1 MEGLGKRDVVLT
13 HAGLL
18 AGMERGLDEIDSLI
32 QKLERGD
39 SLPAAFKSWRQLS
52 ERMLALAK
60 EAARM
65 GYLPE
70 GYHG

>member
-1 MEGLGKRDVVLT
+1 MEGFGKRDVVLT

-18 AGMERGLDEIDSLI
+18 AEMERGLDELDSLI
-32 QKLERGD
+32 QKLERGEN
-39 SLPAAFKSWRQLS
+39 LPAVFRCWRQLS

-60 EAARM
+60 EAARR

-70 GYHG
+70 D